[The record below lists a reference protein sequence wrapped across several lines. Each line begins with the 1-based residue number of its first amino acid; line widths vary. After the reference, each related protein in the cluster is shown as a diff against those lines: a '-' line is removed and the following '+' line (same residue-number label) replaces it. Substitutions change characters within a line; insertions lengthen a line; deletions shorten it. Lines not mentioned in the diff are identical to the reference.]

1 MLICFAKNPARGK
14 FPSRS
19 TREQTNLVAFFSCMT
34 LKLQYQ
40 DRTEGSTSR
49 QRQENSL
56 SLDVSIVALETALN
70 MSQLVMPPIAQYLG
84 DLGTTQEMIV
94 SNVDLENNILRE
106 IARKYRDGLNLGAQR
121 WEEAQALFNST
132 IARKE
137 EAQALFN
144 STIAGKTE
152 DAAMG
157 LWTALFGVQEA
168 GASFDSTLASKKE
181 DAAMGQRAASP
192 SVAA

>member
-1 MLICFAKNPARGK
+1 MA
-14 FPSRS
+14 
-19 TREQTNLVAFFSCMT
+19 

-70 MSQLVMPPIAQYLG
+70 MSQLVMPPIGQYLG
-84 DLGTTQEMIV
+84 DLGTTQDTIV
-94 SNVDLENNILRE
+94 SNVDLENNILRQLANTYLVGLNLGAQMRE
-106 IARKYRDGLNLGAQR
+106 EAEAFLVGLNLGAQR
-121 WEEAQALFNST
+121 REEAEALFNST
-132 IARKE
+132 
-137 EAQALFN
+137 L
-144 STIAGKTE
+144 AGKDE

-157 LWTALFGVQEA
+157 LWTTLFGVQES

-181 DAAMGQRAASP
+181 DAATGQRAESLG
-192 SVAA
+192 VAA